1 MSGVMS
7 MPMPMPLTNE
17 LVDDFTIV
25 SNVDRGLYDVIA
37 EAINNGHDLRDYK
50 ENRFMESCESE
61 LTDCELVDCII
72 GAKLRGLIG
81 AGANVNAR
89 FKFEKTALMYAC
101 EGSLTA
107 AKVLVELGADVNAI
121 GNFGSNAL
129 FTAIG
134 NKQNE
139 IVELLIQNGADIH
152 SESTSTLNDGRF
164 NSSPLVY
171 AVGVSNLPA
180 VKLLL
185 DNGANPNTK
194 DINGHTPL
202 GNAIRL
208 KASEISNLLIE
219 RGATLAE
226 PTENA

>member
-1 MSGVMS
+1 MSAFMS
-7 MPMPMPLTNE
+7 MPLTNQ

-25 SNVDRGLYDVIA
+25 SNVDRGLYNVI
-37 EAINNGHDLRDYK
+37 EGAIHNGHELRYYK
-50 ENRFMESCESE
+50 ENRALESFDSE
-61 LTDCELVDCII
+61 LTDCELVDGIT
-72 GAKLRGLIG
+72 GAQLRGLIG
-81 AGANVNAR
+81 AGTNVNAR
-89 FKFEKTALMYAC
+89 FKFEQTALMYAC

-134 NKQNE
+134 NNQNK

>member
-1 MSGVMS
+1 
-7 MPMPMPLTNE
+7 MPMPLTNE
-17 LVDDFTIV
+17 LVDDSTII
-25 SNVDRGLYDVIA
+25 SDVDRGLYDVIEA
-37 EAINNGHDLRDYK
+37 AINNGHELRDYK
-50 ENRFMESCESE
+50 ENRAWDPYDNENSESE
-61 LTDCELVDCII
+61 LTNYELVDCAI
-72 GAKLRGLIG
+72 GENLRHELNS
-81 AGANVNAR
+81 GANVNAR
-89 FKFEKTALMYAC
+89 FKFEQTALMYAC

-139 IVELLIQNGADIH
+139 IVDLLIRNGADIH

-185 DNGANPNTK
+185 DNGADPNTK
-194 DINGHTPL
+194 DINGDMPL

-208 KASEISNLLIE
+208 KSTEISNLLIE
-219 RGATLAE
+219 RGATFVE
-226 PTENA
+226 PIENA